1 MSTWLLFVIIGQ
13 FLYATVILTDRF
25 IVSKKVVSEPIVYAF
40 YVSILSIVAIAAIPF
55 GVTWPSLDTIL
66 LSFIVASLY
75 LLSIYL
81 LYESLKKSNPS
92 EVVPVVGGVAA
103 ISAFAGSA
111 IILKTGLPP
120 HFLTGFGILVVGMLL
135 ISHFKFT
142 YRSFLFL
149 FGSGI
154 SFGLSTVAI
163 KYMFDHDSFVNGFF
177 WSRMANVIVALLL
190 LFVPS
195 VYAAIKKDW
204 KRPGKGDKAKIVI
217 GNKILAGFGFIC
229 ILLAIKGGDVSL
241 VNALSATQYIFLLIF
256 AIFFRKLLP
265 EYFDETIHQH
275 EFLHKSL
282 ATALIVIGFI
292 VLFV

>member
-13 FLYATVILTDRF
+13 FLYATVVLTDRF
-25 IVSKKVVSEPIVYAF
+25 IVSKKVVGEPIVYAF
-40 YVSILSIVAIAAIPF
+40 YVSILSIFAIAALPF
-55 GVTWPSLDTIL
+55 GVTWPSIETVLM
-66 LSFIVASLY
+66 SFIVAALY

-103 ISAFAGSA
+103 IAALAGST
-111 IILKTGLPP
+111 IVLKTELPT
-120 HFLTGFGILVVGMLL
+120 HFMTGFGILVVGMLL
-135 ISHFKFT
+135 ISHFRFT

-154 SFGLSTVAI
+154 CFGLSTVAI

-177 WSRMANVIVALLL
+177 WSRIANVVVALLL
-190 LFVPS
+190 LLVPS

-204 KRPGKGDKAKIVI
+204 NKPGKGGKAKLVI
-217 GNKILAGFGFIC
+217 GNKVLAGFGFIC

-256 AIFFRKLLP
+256 AIFFSKLLP
-265 EYFDETIHQH
+265 EYFEETVHKH

-282 ATALIVIGFI
+282 ATALIVIGFL